1 MLPCRNGSH
10 LYTGRQTCLSQR
22 PGSGTSERCNSGSTD
37 PAKLKVSGD
46 FMSLYQAYLE
56 QIEGRKEQ
64 GLKPKPIDDGSLVAE
79 LIAQIK
85 DADHAHR
92 ADSLN
97 FLIYNTLPGT
107 TSAAGVKA
115 AFLKEIILGEAVV
128 AEITPAFAFEL
139 LSHMKGGPS
148 VEVLLDLALG
158 DDAAIASDAAE
169 ILKTQVF
176 LYEADTNRL
185 KAAFEAGSAI
195 ARDIIE
201 SYAEAEFFTKLPEI
215 EDEIKVVTYIA
226 AEGDIST
233 DLLSPGN
240 QAHSRSDRELH
251 GKCMI
256 SEQAQD
262 EIRKLQAQHPDKQVM
277 LIAEKGTMGVGSS
290 RMSGVNNVALWTGR
304 QASPYV
310 PFVNVAPIVAG
321 TNGISPIF
329 LTTVGV
335 TGGIGIDLK
344 NWVKKLDADGNPI
357 LNNDDNPILEQ
368 KYSVETGTIL
378 TINTKDKMLLDE
390 DGGEALVDVSSSFT
404 PQKLEFMKA
413 GGSYAIVFG
422 KMLQTFACET
432 LGVELKSAYAPSKE
446 VSVEGQGLTAVE
458 KIFNANA
465 VGVAPGTVL
474 HAGSD
479 ARVRVNIVGSQ
490 DTTGLMTAQELEAM
504 AATVISPTVDG
515 AYQSGCHTASVWDI
529 KAQENTPR
537 LMKFMHD
544 FGLITG
550 RDPKDV
556 YHPMT
561 DVIHKVLNDITVDD
575 WAIII
580 GGDSHTRMSKG
591 VAFGA
596 DSGTV
601 ALALATGEAT
611 MPIPESVKVT
621 FKGSM
626 ADHMDFRDVV
636 HATQTQML
644 KQFGDNVF
652 QGRII
657 EVHIGTLLADQA
669 FTFTDWTAEMK
680 AKASICISEDATLI
694 ESLEIAKH
702 RIQIMIDKGMEND
715 NRMLQGLIDI
725 ADQRI
730 AQIRSGEK
738 PALAPD
744 ANASYFAEVVVD
756 LDQIVEPMIADP
768 DVNNADVSKR
778 YTHDTIRPIS
788 FYGADKKV
796 DLGFVGS
803 CMVHKGDVKIV
814 AQMLRNLEKSSGKVE
829 FNAPLVVAAP
839 TYNIIDELKAEG
851 DWDILQKYSGFEF
864 DDSKPKT
871 SARTEY
877 ENILYLERP
886 GCNLCMGNQE
896 KAAKGDTVLATST
909 RLFKG
914 RVVEDAGDKKG
925 ESLLAS
931 TPVVVLSAILGRTPT
946 LDEYK
951 TAVDGI
957 DLTKF
962 APPLAKPGTTQS
974 AHF

>member
-1 MLPCRNGSH
+1 
-10 LYTGRQTCLSQR
+10 
-22 PGSGTSERCNSGSTD
+22 
-37 PAKLKVSGD
+37 
-46 FMSLYQAYLE
+46 MSLYESYLVD
-56 QIEGRKEQ
+56 IENRKKQ
-64 GLKPKPIDDGSLVAE
+64 DLKPKPIDDGALLKDV
-79 LIAQIK
+79 IAHIK
-85 DADHAHR
+85 DTNSPHR
-92 ADSLN
+92 KDCLGY
-97 FLIYNTLPGT
+97 FIYNTLPGT
-107 TSAAGVKA
+107 TSAAGEKA
-115 AFLKEIILGEAVV
+115 KFLKEIILGD
-128 AEITPAFAFEL
+128 AEVEEISPEFAFEL

-148 VEVLLDLALG
+148 IEVLLDIALA
-158 DDAAIASDAAE
+158 DDEAKAKAAADV
-169 ILKTQVF
+169 LKTQVF
-176 LYEADTNRL
+176 LYDADTSRL
-185 KAAFEAGSAI
+185 KEAFDAGNAI
-195 ARDIIE
+195 AKNILE
-201 SYAEAEFFTKLPEI
+201 SYAKAEFFTKLPDIQEK
-215 EDEIKVVTYIA
+215 IKVVTYVA

-256 SEQAQD
+256 SERAQA
-262 EIRKLQAQHPDKQVM
+262 EIQALKLQHPDKQVM
-277 LIAEKGTMGVGSS
+277 LVAEKGTMGVGSS
-290 RMSGVNNVALWTGR
+290 RMSGVNNVALWTGK

-310 PFVNVAPIVAG
+310 PFVNIAPIVAG

-344 NWVKKLDADGNPI
+344 NWVKKLDGDGKPILNNDGNPI
-357 LNNDDNPILEQ
+357 LDQ
-368 KYSVETGTIL
+368 QYSVETGTVM
-378 TINTKDKMLLDE
+378 TINTKDKKLYTEDE
-390 DGGEALVDVSSSFT
+390 DEELVDIGSSFS
-404 PQKLEFMKA
+404 PQKVEFIKA

-422 KMLQTFACET
+422 KKLQSFACDA
-432 LGVELKSAYAPSKE
+432 LGVEFKSAFAPSKE
-446 VSVEGQGLTAVE
+446 VSIDGQGLTAVE

-465 VGVAPGTVL
+465 VGVTTDKPL

-479 ARVRVNIVGSQ
+479 VRVKVNIVGSQ

-515 AYQSGCHTASVWDI
+515 AYQSGCHTASVWDF

-537 LMKFMHD
+537 LMQFMHK
-544 FGLITG
+544 FGLVTG
-550 RDPKDV
+550 RDPKDQ

-575 WAIII
+575 WSIII

-621 FKGSM
+621 FKGKM

-636 HATQTQML
+636 HATQAQML
-644 KQFGDNVF
+644 QQFGDNVF

-694 ESLEIAKH
+694 ESLEIAKS
-702 RIQIMIDKGMEND
+702 RIQTMIDKGMDND
-715 NRMLQGLIDI
+715 NKMLQGLVDI
-725 ADQRI
+725 ANNRI
-730 AQIRSGEK
+730 AQIKSGEK
-738 PALAPD
+738 PALKPD
-744 ANASYFAEVVVD
+744 DNAEYFAEVVVD
-756 LDQIVEPMIADP
+756 LDAINEPMIADP
-768 DVNNADVSKR
+768 DVNNADISKR

-788 FYGADKKV
+788 FYMAEKKV

-803 CMVHKGDVKIV
+803 CMVHKGDIKIV
-814 AQMLRNLEKSSGKVE
+814 AQMLRNLEKSSGDVE
-829 FNAPLVVAAP
+829 FKAPLVVAAP
-839 TYNIIDELKAEG
+839 TYNIIDELKDEG
-851 DWDILQKYSGFEF
+851 DWSILQKYSGFEF
-864 DDSKPKT
+864 DDSAPKQE
-871 SARTEY
+871 SRTEY

-896 KAAKGDTVLATST
+896 KAAKGDTVMATST

-914 RVVEDAGDKKG
+914 RVVEDSDTKKG

-946 LDEYK
+946 IDEYK
-951 TAVDGI
+951 DAVVGI

-962 APPLAKPGTTQS
+962 APPVQKPQNTMS

>member
-1 MLPCRNGSH
+1 MT
-10 LYTGRQTCLSQR
+10 LYS
-22 PGSGTSERCNSGSTD
+22 N
-37 PAKLKVSGD
+37 
-46 FMSLYQAYLE
+46 YLAE
-56 QIEGRKEQ
+56 IEKRKND
-64 GLKPKPIDDGSLVAE
+64 GLNPKPIENGE
-79 LIAQIK
+79 LLKEIISQIK
-85 DADHAHR
+85 DKNNVHR
-92 ADSLN
+92 KDSIH
-97 FLIYNTLPGT
+97 FLIYNTIPGT
-107 TSAAGVKA
+107 TTAAEVKSK
-115 AFLKEIILGEAVV
+115 FLKEIITGESIVD
-128 AEITPAFAFEL
+128 EISVSFAFEL

-148 VEVLLDLALG
+148 IEVLLDIALG
-158 DDAAIASDAAE
+158 EDKSIALNAAE
-169 ILKTQVF
+169 VLKTQFF
-176 LYEADTNRL
+176 LYEVDTNRL
-185 KAAFEAGSAI
+185 EKAYKSGNKI
-195 ARDIIE
+195 AEDILR
-201 SYAEAEFFTKLPEI
+201 SYSKAEFFTKLPDI
-215 EDEIKVVTYIA
+215 EDEIKVVTYVA

-240 QAHSRSDRELH
+240 QAHSRADRELH

-256 SEQAQD
+256 SEKAQQ
-262 EIRKLQAQHPDKQVM
+262 EIEQLKKENPDKQVM

-290 RMSGVNNVALWTGR
+290 RMSGVNNVALWTGK

-310 PFVNVAPIVAG
+310 PFVNIAPIVAG
-321 TNGISPIF
+321 TNGVSPIF

-344 NWVKKLDADGNPI
+344 NWTKKLDSDGNPI
-357 LNNDDNPILEQ
+357 INNDDNPVLEQ
-368 KYSVETGTIL
+368 RYSVDTGTIL
-378 TINTKDKMLLDE
+378 KINTKEKKLYDE
-390 DGGEALVDVSSSFT
+390 TGDQELVDLSASFT
-404 PQKLEFMKA
+404 PQKKEFMKA
-413 GGSYAIVFG
+413 GGSYAVVFG
-422 KMLQTFACET
+422 KKLQSFACKA
-432 LGVELKSAYAPSKE
+432 LNVELKSAFAPSKQ
-446 VSVEGQGLTAVE
+446 VYNSDHGFTAVE
-458 KIFNANA
+458 KIFNQNA
-465 VGVAPGTVL
+465 VGIEDGVKL

-479 ARVRVNIVGSQ
+479 VRVKVNIVGSQ
-490 DTTGLMTAQELEAM
+490 DTTGPMTAQELEAM

-515 AYQSGCHTASVWDI
+515 AYQSGCHTASVWDF
-529 KAQENTPR
+529 KAQENTPK
-537 LMKFMHD
+537 LMKFMNK

-550 RDPKDV
+550 RDPKES
-556 YHPMT
+556 YHAMT

-575 WAIII
+575 WSIII

-621 FKGSM
+621 FKGKMS
-626 ADHMDFRDVV
+626 DHMDFRDVV
-636 HATQTQML
+636 HATQAQML

-652 QGRII
+652 QGKII
-657 EVHIGTLLADQA
+657 EVHLGTLLADQA

-680 AKASICISEDATLI
+680 AKASICISQDETLI
-694 ESLEIAKH
+694 KSLEIARD
-702 RIQIMIDKGMEND
+702 RIQVMVDKGMENKNKMLHKLINIAE
-715 NRMLQGLIDI
+715 NRIDEI
-725 ADQRI
+725 K
-730 AQIRSGEK
+730 SGKK

-744 ANASYFAEVVVD
+744 ENAKYSAEVVVD
-756 LDQIVEPMIADP
+756 LDLIDEPMIADP
-768 DVNNADVSKR
+768 DVNNIDVSKR

-788 FYGADKKV
+788 YYKAEKKV

-814 AQMLRNLEKSSGKVE
+814 AQMLRNLEKSSGDVK

-839 TYNIIDELKAEG
+839 TYNIIDELKEEG
-851 DWDILQKYSGFEF
+851 DWGILQKYSGFEF
-864 DDSKPKT
+864 DDNSPKK
-871 SARTEY
+871 SARLDY

-909 RLFKG
+909 RLFQG
-914 RVVEDAGDKKG
+914 RVVEDSDEKKG

-951 TAVDGI
+951 TAVEGI

-962 APPLAKPGTTQS
+962 SPPIEKNQNTLS